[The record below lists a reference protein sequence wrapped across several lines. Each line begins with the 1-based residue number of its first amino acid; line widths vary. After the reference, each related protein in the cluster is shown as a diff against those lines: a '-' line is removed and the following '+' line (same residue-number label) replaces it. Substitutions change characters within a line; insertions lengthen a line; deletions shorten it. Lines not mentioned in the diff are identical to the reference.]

1 MVGEA
6 IPVTRLASAQVD
18 APEAGADVRSAVE
31 ALPAADV
38 GDEDARFTVDGAEG
52 HELGWYATQELSYLA
67 E

>member
-1 MVGEA
+1 
-6 IPVTRLASAQVD
+6 VD
-18 APEAGADVRSAVE
+18 APEADADVRSAVQ
-31 ALPAADV
+31 ALPAADA